1 MDKRIFKINLHSVGI
16 YFTTI
21 ILTWIVAFF
30 FLVIFQVDETSL
42 FSISKFGTLRNVLWS
57 GIVAGLIW
65 ALIFKMAQW
74 VRPKIPVFF
83 LSLLLSI
90 FMNII
95 SAYLLIYCLY
105 HTNCFFTMEGFPK
118 TFPQLLDLYNS
129 QVFYAVLAYFFIV
142 GLLIEIFYSIDQ
154 KFGKGVLMKFLLGRY
169 YKPKEEERIFL
180 FMDLKSSTYY
190 AEKLGH
196 FKYSSLIQDCFGDI
210 SKAVIKNQAEIFQF
224 VGDEVVLSWKM
235 KKGVKDMR
243 CVQLFID
250 FICII
255 ESKKAYYQREYGM
268 LPVFK
273 AGVHSG
279 KVMVA
284 QVGELKSEIAYH
296 GDAINTA
303 SRIQGLCNTYQSRL
317 LISGDLLA
325 EFEEN
330 NGIHSQFSYL
340 EKVLLTGKEIPVD
353 IYTCNPLLYT
363 SNKGENIDTAVDYE
377 IGDCTRN

>member
-1 MDKRIFKINLHSVGI
+1 MDKRIFKINLHSVSV
-16 YFTTI
+16 YFITI

-30 FLVIFQVDETSL
+30 LLVVFQVDETSL
-42 FSISKFGTLRNVLWS
+42 LSISKSGTLRNVVWS

-74 VRPKIPVFF
+74 VRPKIPTFF

-90 FMNII
+90 FVNII

-105 HTNCFFTMEGFPK
+105 HTSGIFTIEGFPE
-118 TFPQLLDLYNS
+118 TFPQLLDLYHS
-129 QVFYAVLAYFFIV
+129 QVFYAILAYFFIV

-154 KFGKGVLMKFLLGRY
+154 KFGKGVLLKFLLGRY

-196 FKYSSLIQDCFGDI
+196 FKYSSLIQDCFRDI
-210 SKAVIKNQAEIFQF
+210 SKAVLENQAQIYQF
-224 VGDEVVLSWKM
+224 VGDEVVLSWK
-235 KKGVKDMR
+235 KKEGVKDMR
-243 CVQLFID
+243 CVQLFLD
-250 FICII
+250 FIRIVDG
-255 ESKKAYYQREYGM
+255 KKAYYQDKYGM

-273 AGVHSG
+273 AGVHAG

-303 SRIQGLCNTYQSRL
+303 SRIQGLCNAYQSRL
-317 LISGDLLA
+317 LISGNLLK

-330 NGIHSQFSYL
+330 NAIHSQFSYL
-340 EKVLLTGKEIPVD
+340 EKVMLTGKEIPVD
-353 IYTCNPLLYT
+353 IYTYNPLMYS
-363 SNKGENIDTAVDYE
+363 SNMGENKNAAADYE
-377 IGDCTRN
+377 IAH